1 MSTTGIIIVCLI
13 GFAVAIALGYK
24 FGINMGVTGLV
35 FAYIVGCFLMEM
47 RVKEVVALWPTSTV
61 FQLMSITL
69 FFGFAVVNG
78 TMQAIAD
85 HLLYAVRN
93 QTWLISFALYFIS
106 IILGALG
113 CPPPAANAIM
123 AVIGFSVGL
132 PAGLH
137 PLIIAWAV
145 PHGCNIGACM
155 PWAASGSVVKSTI
168 ASAGYEAEST
178 TMTWEFMF
186 AFFLIT
192 FVVLIFLNFIFKG
205 YKLKTISVQKPAPF
219 RPEHKKSLI
228 VICIVVFLV
237 VVPSLITKFV
247 DISWLSTFATYAD
260 IQMLGMI
267 GFVACSLMKLADEK
281 AVIKSVPWNTII
293 LVGGIATL
301 MSVATEAGVVEMIS
315 HWLNNSVPAFA
326 IGAFLCILG
335 GFLSFFSGGI
345 NTVFPMLAPIVPSLV
360 AGAGVKPVTLFIC
373 ILLGACYT
381 ALSPFSTGGAIFMSN
396 CPDDKVRAKLVGGQ
410 LGLAA
415 FSMVLCAV
423 LALVGVVALF

>member
-13 GFAVAIALGYK
+13 GIAVAIALGYK

-145 PHGCNIGACM
+145 PHG
-155 PWAASGSVVKSTI
+155 SLTE
-168 ASAGYEAEST
+168 YD
-178 TMTWEFMF
+178 
-186 AFFLIT
+186 L
-192 FVVLIFLNFIFKG
+192 
-205 YKLKTISVQKPAPF
+205 LKK
-219 RPEHKKSLI
+219 
-228 VICIVVFLV
+228 
-237 VVPSLITKFV
+237 
-247 DISWLSTFATYAD
+247 
-260 IQMLGMI
+260 
-267 GFVACSLMKLADEK
+267 
-281 AVIKSVPWNTII
+281 
-293 LVGGIATL
+293 
-301 MSVATEAGVVEMIS
+301 
-315 HWLNNSVPAFA
+315 
-326 IGAFLCILG
+326 
-335 GFLSFFSGGI
+335 
-345 NTVFPMLAPIVPSLV
+345 
-360 AGAGVKPVTLFIC
+360 
-373 ILLGACYT
+373 
-381 ALSPFSTGGAIFMSN
+381 
-396 CPDDKVRAKLVGGQ
+396 
-410 LGLAA
+410 
-415 FSMVLCAV
+415 
-423 LALVGVVALF
+423 ALVEKYTEILDRGNAAIRVKF